1 MKVVGLTGGIG
12 CGKSTVAEIFRGL
25 GAYIIDA
32 DQLARRV
39 VEPGRP
45 ALAEIK
51 KAFGDEM
58 LNPDG
63 TLSRK
68 KMADIVFA
76 RPEARK
82 TLERITHPRI
92 GEEIMAE
99 LKKAQDQG
107 CKLAV
112 IDAALLVESASAGWL
127 RPLVLVVADEESRIS
142 RVCGRDSFCAEEVR
156 ARIRNQASDEER
168 RKKADFVIENNGDIE
183 ALKLQVSRLYREL
196 TGQESGN
203 KGK

>member
-12 CGKSTVAEIFRGL
+12 CGKSAVAGIFRGL

-39 VEPGRP
+39 VEPGKP

-51 KAFGDEM
+51 RAFGDEM
-58 LNPDG
+58 LDPDG
-63 TLSRK
+63 TLNRK
-68 KMADIVFA
+68 KMAELVFA

-99 LKKAQDQG
+99 LKTARDQG
-107 CKLAV
+107 CDLAV
-112 IDAALLVESASAGWL
+112 IDAALLVESASASWL
-127 RPLVLVVADEESRIS
+127 RPLVLVVADEEARVS
-142 RVCGRDSFCAEEVR
+142 RVCDRDSFCAEEVR

-168 RKKADFVIENNGDIE
+168 RKKADFVIENNGDLE
-183 ALKLQVSRLYREL
+183 ALKIQVSALYLEL
-196 TGQESGN
+196 TGQLSG
-203 KGK
+203 KKSK